1 MSISIEHTVDKAV
14 IERVNYTILD
24 VLSDVGGL
32 SSVIAMIFASV
43 LSVTNYNS
51 LNEHMI
57 NKLYRF
63 KDKNTDPLEAA
74 ETYKSSRIENFLN
87 FFRDSLP

>member
-1 MSISIEHTVDKAV
+1 MPTRPYERDPLSVIRISIEHTKDKAV
-14 IERVNYTILD
+14 IERVNYTFLD

-32 SSVIAMIFASV
+32 SSVIAMVFASI
-43 LSVTNYNS
+43 LSISNYNS

-63 KDKNTDPLEAA
+63 
-74 ETYKSSRIENFLN
+74 
-87 FFRDSLP
+87 

>member
-1 MSISIEHTVDKAV
+1 M

-32 SSVIAMIFASV
+32 SSVIATIFASV

-63 KDKNTDPLEAA
+63 KDKGIDHLDAVEM
-74 ETYKSSRIENFLN
+74 YKPSRIDNFLN
-87 FFRDSLP
+87 FFRDSLLF